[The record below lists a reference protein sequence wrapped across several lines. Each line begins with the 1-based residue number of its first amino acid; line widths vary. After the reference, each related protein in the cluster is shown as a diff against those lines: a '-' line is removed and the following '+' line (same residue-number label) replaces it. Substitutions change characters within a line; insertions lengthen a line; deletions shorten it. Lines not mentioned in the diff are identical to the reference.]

1 MSANSLVEGNDRCP
15 HAPARSYHKT
25 SGNWFYRVLFYP
37 RKGGK
42 GTRKDIYAHNL
53 PGDLDPWKTEDE
65 MKQYQVAIWN
75 AFKHNEDI
83 VLDDRPNKKRRRLK
97 DTIAVHR
104 KLSGSETQELK
115 RMVKLNKKLEMNK
128 KREELRADLLS
139 GLDGNE
145 DGLPQLKSIRFT
157 KYHGL

>member
-15 HAPARSYHKT
+15 HAPTRYYHKT

-42 GTRKDIYAHNL
+42 GTRKDLYARDL

-75 AFKHNEDI
+75 AFKHNKAI
-83 VLDDRPNKKRRRLK
+83 VLDAFLFSFTHGWYISSVLSPWFLVLSLRSLFRP
-97 DTIAVHR
+97 
-104 KLSGSETQELK
+104 
-115 RMVKLNKKLEMNK
+115 
-128 KREELRADLLS
+128 
-139 GLDGNE
+139 
-145 DGLPQLKSIRFT
+145 
-157 KYHGL
+157 